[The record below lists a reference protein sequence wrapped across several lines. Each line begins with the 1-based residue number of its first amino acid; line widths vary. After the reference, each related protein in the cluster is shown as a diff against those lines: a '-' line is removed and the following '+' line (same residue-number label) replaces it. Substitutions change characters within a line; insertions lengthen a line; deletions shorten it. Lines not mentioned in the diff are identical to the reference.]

1 MTQTLLF
8 ILSGVLIGLAL
19 SLLFFRMAT
28 KKQLKKTKLNAMA
41 TMYNETLLKQKNN
54 AYRYS
59 DEAEKV
65 IKAVRIGHIVEQ

>member
-1 MTQTLLF
+1 MIQTLLF
-8 ILSGVLIGLAL
+8 VLSGILIGMSL

-41 TMYNETLLKQKNN
+41 SMYNETLLKQQND

-59 DEAEKV
+59 QDAEAV
-65 IKAVRIGHIVEQ
+65 IKAVHVGHIVD

>member
-8 ILSGVLIGLAL
+8 IISGILIGLSL

-28 KKQLKKTKLNAMA
+28 KRQLEKTKLNAMA
-41 TMYNETLLKQKNN
+41 TMYNETLLKRKNS

-59 DEAEKV
+59 KEAETV
-65 IKAVRIGHIVEQ
+65 IKAVNVSHIVEQ

>member
-8 ILSGVLIGLAL
+8 ILSGVFIGLSF

-41 TMYNETLLKQKNN
+41 TMYNETLLKRKNN

-59 DEAEKV
+59 DEAETA
-65 IKAVRIGHIVEQ
+65 IKAVSVAHIVEQ

>member
-8 ILSGVLIGLAL
+8 VLSGVLIGLSF

-28 KKQLKKTKLNAMA
+28 KHQLKKTKLNAMA
-41 TMYNETLLKQKNN
+41 TMYNETLLKRKNS

-59 DEAEKV
+59 DEAEVV
-65 IKAVRIGHIVEQ
+65 IKAVSVGHILQ